1 MLETNDEI
9 AGLLDPGGTEGGV
22 PSGPKGE
29 PPALPASLPL
39 LPLKNVVVFPHLPT
53 PLVIGRPASMRLID
67 EAMVRDRMVA
77 LVLQKDPDQEEP
89 QPDRLYGVGTAA
101 VIQRLLKFPDGTVRV
116 LVAGLQRIRIDRIIR
131 REPYLV
137 ADITPLPD
145 RFEPSV
151 EVEALA
157 KNLTNQIGR
166 MLSLMPIAS
175 DELGVALL
183 NVDQPGRLA
192 DMAATLLVRDPAL
205 KQELLETLAVDER
218 LRKLT
223 RQISRDIEVM
233 EIGSKI
239 QQQVQDE
246 MDKGQREF
254 VLRQQLKAIQKELGE
269 GDETGAEI
277 DRLKEAIDK
286 AGMPPAARE
295 AADRELKRLRTMSP
309 AAAEHAVVRT
319 YLDTLIALPWSKE
332 TKDSIDIKAA
342 RTILDEDHYDLEK
355 VKDRILEFLAVRK
368 MKAGTKGPI
377 LCFVGPPGTG
387 KTSLGRSIARAMGR
401 TFYRL
406 SLGGVRDE
414 AEIRGHRR
422 TYVGALPGRIIE
434 GLRKCGTN
442 NPVFILDE
450 VDKLGADFRGDPSSA
465 LLEVLDPE
473 QNGTFMDHYLD
484 VPFDL
489 SRVLFLTTANVLDP
503 IPGALRDRMEV
514 LELPGYTEEEKMR
527 IARTYLIPRQCVENG
542 LPSDDLV
549 IEDAALQ
556 RIISRYTQEAG
567 LRNLERAIG
576 TLCRKVTRHRAEGNL
591 ARVTIGV
598 DNLIDYLGPERYS
611 SEAAERAAQPGVA
624 IGLAWTPFGGQI
636 LFIEAT
642 RMAGGKSLILTGQ
655 LGDVMRESAQAALSY
670 IRSRAEQL
678 GIDKNFFATSD
689 LHLHVPAGAIPKDG
703 PSAGVTMA
711 TALASLLTG
720 RACRPETAMTGEI
733 TLRGKVL
740 PVGGIKEKV
749 LAARRAGI
757 RTIILPA
764 DNEKDLR
771 DIPPELRSTL
781 TFRFARTVD
790 DVLDGALM
798 PSAAPAGHAARP
810 GRTRAQARAAR
821 PAGAPGT
828 LRPRPGRS
836 RSAAGND

>member
-1 MLETNDEI
+1 
-9 AGLLDPGGTEGGV
+9 
-22 PSGPKGE
+22 
-29 PPALPASLPL
+29 
-39 LPLKNVVVFPHLPT
+39 
-53 PLVIGRPASMRLID
+53 
-67 EAMVRDRMVA
+67 
-77 LVLQKDPDQEEP
+77 
-89 QPDRLYGVGTAA
+89 
-101 VIQRLLKFPDGTVRV
+101 
-116 LVAGLQRIRIDRIIR
+116 
-131 REPYLV
+131 
-137 ADITPLPD
+137 
-145 RFEPSV
+145 
-151 EVEALA
+151 
-157 KNLTNQIGR
+157 
-166 MLSLMPIAS
+166 
-175 DELGVALL
+175 
-183 NVDQPGRLA
+183 
-192 DMAATLLVRDPAL
+192 
-205 KQELLETLAVDER
+205 
-218 LRKLT
+218 
-223 RQISRDIEVM
+223 
-233 EIGSKI
+233 
-239 QQQVQDE
+239 
-246 MDKGQREF
+246 
-254 VLRQQLKAIQKELGE
+254 
-269 GDETGAEI
+269 
-277 DRLKEAIDK
+277 
-286 AGMPPAARE
+286 
-295 AADRELKRLRTMSP
+295 
-309 AAAEHAVVRT
+309 
-319 YLDTLIALPWSKE
+319 
-332 TKDSIDIKAA
+332 
-342 RTILDEDHYDLEK
+342 
-355 VKDRILEFLAVRK
+355 
-368 MKAGTKGPI
+368 
-377 LCFVGPPGTG
+377 
-387 KTSLGRSIARAMGR
+387 MGR

-489 SRVLFLTTANVLDP
+489 SRVLFLTTANVLDT

-542 LPSDDLV
+542 LPSGDLV
-549 IEDAALQ
+549 IEEAALQ

-576 TLCRKVTRHRAEGNL
+576 TICRKVTRHRAEGDL
-591 ARVTIGV
+591 ARVTIGL

-678 GIDKNFFATSD
+678 GIDKNFFASSD

-740 PVGGIKEKV
+740 PVGGIKEKI

-757 RTIILPA
+757 TTVVMPA
-764 DNEKDLR
+764 RNEKDLV
-771 DIPPELRSTL
+771 DIPEHIRKQMKF
-781 TFRFARTVD
+781 TFVKEVGE
-790 DVLDGALM
+790 VLGAVLC
-798 PSAAPAGHAARP
+798 AIVLAPAEAIPGEAR
-810 GRTRAQARAAR
+810 RARVRERVQKRRERAKPRAA
-821 PAGAPGT
+821 ASTGG
-828 LRPRPGRS
+828 GR
-836 RSAAGND
+836 